1 MPTSRP
7 FIGSIIIT
15 KQILQ
20 TINSFDKKQHQ
31 NIFQLFQNLFEDVY
45 ICFIVNVF
53 IRCKCFLL
61 LSTKFCTTSNNMG
74 VKTDCAKENEV
85 YPISFLL
92 QFWKLFGKIN
102 LAIRNYSK
110 YVSYFTQYRSD
121 WNIRYI
127 LVKYRTHFLME
138 GWLHNS
144 EINNVCT

>member
-1 MPTSRP
+1 MKCTARFFSIIFMPTSRP

-74 VKTDCAKENEV
+74 VKTDCAQENEV
-85 YPISFLL
+85 YLIYFFIAILNIIRQTKSSSYQFFEEYTVQQYFQLFCLISF
-92 QFWKLFGKIN
+92 
-102 LAIRNYSK
+102 
-110 YVSYFTQYRSD
+110 
-121 WNIRYI
+121 I
-127 LVKYRTHFLME
+127 LK
-138 GWLHNS
+138 
-144 EINNVCT
+144 

>member
-1 MPTSRP
+1 MKCTARFFSIIFMPTSRP

-74 VKTDCAKENEV
+74 VKTDCAQKNEV
-85 YPISFLL
+85 HLISFFIAILNTICNFEYYQLKKSQTISNYLKSISLL
-92 QFWKLFGKIN
+92 
-102 LAIRNYSK
+102 Y
-110 YVSYFTQYRSD
+110 T
-121 WNIRYI
+121 YI
-127 LVKYRTHFLME
+127 L
-138 GWLHNS
+138 S
-144 EINNVCT
+144 